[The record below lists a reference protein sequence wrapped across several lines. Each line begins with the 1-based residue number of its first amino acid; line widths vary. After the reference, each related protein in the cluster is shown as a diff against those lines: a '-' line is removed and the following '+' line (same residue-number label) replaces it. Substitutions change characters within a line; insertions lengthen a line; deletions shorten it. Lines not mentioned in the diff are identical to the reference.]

1 MLVDRKALQQR
12 VKNYM
17 RAKDDEELS
26 IEHHDICDFKLLD
39 GSKSGEEQGLQ
50 CTSHYYSYSLLK
62 QDMHGPEIHHDDDGH
77 RLRIL
82 AEYPFKVAGNNEP
95 ITQLFKMTVGSEFAF
110 AAGLKVILRRVDGVL
125 SEHDKLNPFFC
136 LLDQSCQFAWRQ

>member
-1 MLVDRKALQQR
+1 M
-12 VKNYM
+12 
-17 RAKDDEELS
+17 
-26 IEHHDICDFKLLD
+26 
-39 GSKSGEEQGLQ
+39 
-50 CTSHYYSYSLLK
+50 K

-77 RLRIL
+77 RIRII

-110 AAGLKVILRRVDGVL
+110 AAGLKVILRRTDGVL

-136 LLDQSCQFAWRQ
+136 LLDQSCQFAWRQQKNHQSFQVVLTSGDYILQLIDMSVDKYMDWLVEDL